1 MSSFRI
7 VQYAISAQILTFG
20 QQHLNNN
27 AMKRHFENL
36 AERAARAVKH
46 WWLMMVAGILCIIAG
61 ICVFVFPL
69 ESYVTLSV
77 LFGVLMLLTGA
88 AQLIIASSSGNY
100 LTMKGYFI
108 VGGVL
113 DVILGIFLCV
123 YPGVSLVALPIM
135 MGLWL
140 MYNSFVIIA
149 FGGDMDTFKLSGGGM
164 LIVLGILLLVLS
176 LFVLL
181 NPLSVGITTVLIVAG
196 AGLILFGLTL
206 FTISLKIRDLDKLVK
221 TVI

>member
-1 MSSFRI
+1 
-7 VQYAISAQILTFG
+7 
-20 QQHLNNN
+20 
-27 AMKRHFENL
+27 MKRHFENL
-36 AERAARAVKH
+36 IQRASRAVKH
-46 WWLMMVAGILCIIAG
+46 WWLLMVAGILCIIAG

-77 LFGVLMLLTGA
+77 LFGILMLLTGA
-88 AQLIIASSSGNY
+88 AQLVIASSSGNY
-100 LTMKGYFI
+100 LMMKGYFV

-123 YPGVSLVALPIM
+123 YPGVSLVVLPIM

-164 LIVLGILLLVLS
+164 VMVLGILLLILS
-176 LFVLL
+176 IFVLL
-181 NPLSVGITTVLIVAG
+181 NPFSVGVTTVLIVAG
-196 AGLILFGLTL
+196 AGLILFGLIL
-206 FTISLKIRDLDKLVK
+206 FAISLKIRDIDKLIQK
-221 TVI
+221 EI